1 MFKSMTMLAGGAL
14 GVYMAVATGAPSP
27 QVLMSQLTGK
37 VAGTSAA
44 AAIGGP
50 VSCSTGW
57 GTGTQASSRPEGP
70 STARVNDVRVGQH
83 TCFDRLVIDL
93 GPGRAPG
100 YRVQYVSALRAQGS
114 GRVIPLRGR
123 GTLQITVDDNA
134 AARFPATAGQLASVS
149 GFSAFRQVAGA
160 GSFEGYTEIGLG
172 VRGRLP
178 FSVYLLNGPG
188 RDHRLV
194 VDVAHQR

>member
-37 VAGTSAA
+37 VAGSAA
-44 AAIGGP
+44 AAAAGP
-50 VSCSTGW
+50 ASCSTGW
-57 GTGTQASSRPEGP
+57 DSGTKTSSRAEGP

-93 GPGRAPG
+93 GPGTRPG

-114 GRVIPLRGR
+114 GKVIPLRGR
-123 GTLQITVDDNA
+123 GTLEITVDDNA
-134 AARFPATAGQLASVS
+134 AARFPASAGQLADVS
-149 GFSAFRQVAGA
+149 GFSAFRQLAGA

-178 FSVYLLNGPG
+178 FSVYVLSGPG